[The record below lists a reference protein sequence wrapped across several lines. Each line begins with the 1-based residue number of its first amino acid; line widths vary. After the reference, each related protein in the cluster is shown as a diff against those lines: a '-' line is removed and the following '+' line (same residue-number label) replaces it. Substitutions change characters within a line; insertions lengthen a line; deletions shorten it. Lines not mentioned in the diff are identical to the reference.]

1 MGRECGKEE
10 GQAKVCALGEES
22 GGERRVEFS
31 KEGDVRCDPQTFNT
45 VTVAEPAP
53 SYTPSLPLH
62 LGLSSFLVTAMV
74 TSPEGS

>member
-10 GQAKVCALGEES
+10 GQAKVCVCEER

-31 KEGDVRCDPQTFNT
+31 KEGDVRCDPQTLNT
-45 VTVAEPAP
+45 VTVAKPVP

-62 LGLSSFLVTAMV
+62 LGLFSFLVTAMV

>member
-10 GQAKVCALGEES
+10 GQAKVCAIGEER

-45 VTVAEPAP
+45 VTVALIH
-53 SYTPSLPLH
+53 SLSPFTLGFIFVSCHWNGH
-62 LGLSSFLVTAMV
+62 LT
-74 TSPEGS
+74 